1 MKTVNYAII
10 RSLCALVIGILLVV
24 WPDVAVSYLV
34 ITIGA
39 LFIVPGLYGMFAFF
53 ASRKKDVEV
62 RRAFPVAA
70 LGSTLLGLWLMV
82 MPGFFVEIL
91 MYVLGAML
99 VLGGMTQLI
108 NFASARAFAHVPI
121 GVYIIPSLILIAGL
135 VVLFNP
141 FEVAAIPFM
150 VLGVSAIVYSA
161 TDLARLIVY
170 RREEK
175 KMKDESDKMMGEM
188 LANNNNDDIEDIEPI
203 EEIKD

>member
-188 LANNNNDDIEDIEPI
+188 LANNDNDDIEDIEPI